1 MIAGFIPLPGKIK
14 LQESNY
20 QNAIL
25 VINMQSKIICYLLFS
40 LVFVSTGSTQ
50 RDKKKGHPKNI
61 ILMIGDGMGVAQIY
75 AGLTANKGSLNLE
88 RCTYVGF
95 HKNQAADD
103 YVTDSGAGA
112 TAFSIGKKTFNGA
125 IGVDATRVAQPTI
138 LEIAEDNKLATGLVV
153 SCSITHATPA
163 AFIAHQPSR
172 AMVEEIAADFLKTDI
187 DVFIGGGKKHF
198 TQRKDGKNLLDSLK
212 AKNYQVADTLT
223 EIVKITSG
231 KLAGFI
237 ADGEPPKVLEGRGD
251 QLLQSTKT
259 ALTILQK
266 NKKGF
271 FMMVEG
277 SQIDWGGHANDAAY
291 TVNEMIDF
299 DKAIGAVLDFAEKDG
314 NTLVIITADH
324 ETGGMALINGDMN
337 SGKVEAKFNTTGHT
351 GVMVPVFSY
360 GPGAEKFSG
369 IYPNYAIFEKIM
381 AAFQF
386 KK

>member
-1 MIAGFIPLPGKIK
+1 
-14 LQESNY
+14 
-20 QNAIL
+20 
-25 VINMQSKIICYLLFS
+25 
-40 LVFVSTGSTQ
+40 
-50 RDKKKGHPKNI
+50 
-61 ILMIGDGMGVAQIY
+61 MIGDGMGVAQIY
-75 AGLTANKGSLNLE
+75 AGLTANKGTLNLE
-88 RCTYVGF
+88 RCTYAGF
-95 HKNQAADD
+95 HKNQSDSD

-125 IGVDATRVAQPTI
+125 IGVDATRVAHPTI
-138 LEIAEDNKLATGLVV
+138 LEIAEDNKLATGLIV

-187 DVFIGGGKKHF
+187 DVFIGGGRKHF

-212 AKNYQVADTLT
+212 LKNYQVADTLAD
-223 EIVKITSG
+223 IIKITSG

-237 ADGEPPKVLEGRGD
+237 ADAEPPKVSEGRGD

-277 SQIDWGGHANDAAY
+277 SQIDWGGHANDATY
-291 TVNEMIDF
+291 VVNEMVDF

-381 AAFQF
+381 AAFRF
-386 KK
+386 KQ